1 MLWKENWCFS
11 GVDRRAGVGFVLHF
25 SLRPTRDEGIFT
37 AKFVLDGQEI
47 RSVQRSPIPRD
58 LTELVPVTNGAL
70 TLEVLEPLG
79 RFHLTYSGD
88 EVEADLVFEGRFP
101 PWDFRE
107 GIRTS
112 GETTVGERGRT
123 VFHFPHYEQG
133 MAVTGTV
140 TALTGEHADRT
151 WDVDGVG
158 NRDHSWGWRD
168 DHLFIQHHWLN
179 ANFDDRFVQGT
190 SMFETTYPEPK
201 HGGFE
206 STAAGNVG
214 VARIVPRDAY
224 WLDEDNVPI
233 PDLDRDCTYDL
244 TLEDGTSRTV
254 VAHLSEA
261 VGTLAL
267 NFRSRDRTRAY
278 QDIQAFVPF
287 TLPDEGLEGAGVL
300 EIGKRLRGP
309 GVGDLI

>member
-1 MLWKENWCFS
+1 M
-11 GVDRRAGVGFVLHF
+11 R
-25 SLRPTRDEGIFT
+25 FT
-37 AKFVLDGQEI
+37 
-47 RSVQRSPIPRD
+47 
-58 LTELVPVTNGAL
+58 
-70 TLEVLEPLG
+70 
-79 RFHLTYSGD
+79 
-88 EVEADLVFEGRFP
+88 GRFP

-107 GIRTS
+107 GVRTPGDS
-112 GETTVGERGRT
+112 AVGEMGRT

-133 MAVTGTV
+133 LQMQGTI
-140 TALTGEHADRT
+140 TARSGPHAGRT
-151 WDVDGVG
+151 WQVNGFG

-179 ANFDDRFVQGT
+179 ANFDDRFLQGT

-206 STAAGNVG
+206 SRGSGNVG
-214 VARIVPRDAY
+214 VVRVQPRHAY
-224 WLDEDNVPI
+224 WLEQDNVPM

-244 TLEDGTSRTV
+244 TLEDGTVRTV
-254 VAHLSEA
+254 VAHLSDA
-261 VGTLAL
+261 VGSLAL

-278 QDIQAFVPF
+278 QDIQAFCRF
-287 TLPDEGLEGAGVL
+287 TLPDEGLEGSGVL